1 MPDDD
6 KVGYKRP
13 PKTMQFQKGKS
24 GNPKGRPKHTRNL
37 KTDLAE
43 ELTSRISITA
53 HGRATSV
60 TKQKA
65 LVMALMAR
73 AIKGDMR
80 AATVIVNLVRQ
91 LFEAD
96 GQFDPAIMRASA
108 EDHEIVEA
116 FLARHLTN
124 TEDQCNE

>member
-13 PKTMQFQKGKS
+13 PKAMQFQKGKS

-80 AATVIVNLVRQ
+80 AATYRQSRQAAVRGRWAVRPRNNAAFDRGPRDCRGIPGTAPHQ
-91 LFEAD
+91 HRGS
-96 GQFDPAIMRASA
+96 GQ
-108 EDHEIVEA
+108 
-116 FLARHLTN
+116 
-124 TEDQCNE
+124 

>member
-1 MPDDD
+1 
-6 KVGYKRP
+6 
-13 PKTMQFQKGKS
+13 QKGKS
-24 GNPKGRPKHTRNL
+24 GNPKGRPRHTRNL

-43 ELTSRISITA
+43 ELRSRIPITA
-53 HGRATSV
+53 HGKATSV

-73 AIKGDMR
+73 AITGDMR
-80 AATVIVNLVRQ
+80 AATVIVTLVRQ

-96 GQFDPAIMRASA
+96 AQFDPAITRPSA
-108 EDHEIVEA
+108 EDQEIVEA

-124 TEDQCNE
+124 SEGQG

>member
-13 PKTMQFQKGKS
+13 PKSKQFHKGKS
-24 GNPKGRPKHTRNL
+24 GNPKGRPKNTRNL

-65 LVMALMAR
+65 LVMALLTR
-73 AIKGDMR
+73 AIKGDAR
-80 AATVIVNLVRQ
+80 AAIVIVNLVRQ
-91 LFEAD
+91 LLEPD
-96 GQFDPAIMRASA
+96 GQFDDATMQPSPA
-108 EDHEIVEA
+108 DQEIVEA
-116 FLARHLTN
+116 FLKRQVTN
-124 TEDQCNE
+124 SKADGK